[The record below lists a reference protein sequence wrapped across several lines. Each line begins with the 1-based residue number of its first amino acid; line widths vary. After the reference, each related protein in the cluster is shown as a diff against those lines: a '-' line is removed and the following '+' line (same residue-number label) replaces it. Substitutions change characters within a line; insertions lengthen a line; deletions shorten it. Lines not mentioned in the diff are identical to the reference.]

1 MWQLS
6 RLRKQHEEHLAKLRR
21 SRGARIRARKRNNT
35 CKEGKMGGGKKKRLG
50 GER

>member
-35 CKEGKMGGGKKKRLG
+35 CKEGKMGGE
-50 GER
+50 GERKKAER